1 MISDNNNLPKT
12 LQQAIRFFSD
22 DETCI
27 EFIASRRWADG
38 KAICPK
44 CGSDNNTFMATRKVW
59 QCKNKE
65 CKKQFS
71 VKVGTIFEDSA
82 LGLDKWLTAMW
93 LIVNA
98 KNGISSYEIH
108 RAIGVTQKSA
118 WFMLHRI
125 RIALD
130 NGSLEELSGEVECDE
145 TYIGG
150 LAKNMHKDKRAKNIK
165 GRGGNSKTAVMGMLS
180 RTEPRKV
187 KANVIAWAD
196 TVTLNEQI
204 AENIEV
210 GSTVFTDDHGGYR
223 AMSDQYKHEIIN
235 HAVEYV
241 NGNIH
246 TNSIENF
253 WSLLKRTIK
262 GTYVSVEPFHLQKY
276 VTEQTFRFNERKG
289 NDQTRFLT
297 ALGSVNG
304 KRLTYANL
312 TESKPR
318 HTGN

>member
-27 EFIASRRWADG
+27 EFIASRRWPDG

-44 CGSDNNTFMATRKVW
+44 CGSDNNTFMATRRTW

-82 LGLDKWLTAMW
+82 IGLDKWLTAMW

-98 KNGISSYEIH
+98 KNGISSYELS
-108 RAIGVTQKSA
+108 RAIGITQKSA
-118 WFMLHRI
+118 WFVNHRI
-125 RIALD
+125 RLAME
-130 NGSLEELSGEVECDE
+130 NGSFEKLSGEVEVDE

-150 LAKNMHKDKRAKNIK
+150 LAKNMHKSKREKKIK
-165 GRGGNSKTAVMGMLS
+165 GRGMNDKTAVMGMLS
-180 RTEPRKV
+180 RTEPRTV
-187 KANVIAWAD
+187 KAKVIAWAD
-196 TVTLNEQI
+196 TVTLNE
-204 AENIEV
+204 NINEHV
-210 GSTVFTDDHGGYR
+210 EAGSTVITDDHGGYR
-223 AMSDQYKHEIIN
+223 SMHEQYMHHVIN

-241 NGNIH
+241 RGNIH

-262 GTYVSVEPFHLQKY
+262 GTYVSVEPFHLDKY
-276 VTEQTFRFNERKG
+276 VNEQTFRFNNRKG
-289 NDQTRFLT
+289 HDGNRFLT
-297 ALGSVNG
+297 ALDAVSGR
-304 KRLTYANL
+304 RLTYADL
-312 TESKPR
+312 IGSKPLVTE
-318 HTGN
+318 H